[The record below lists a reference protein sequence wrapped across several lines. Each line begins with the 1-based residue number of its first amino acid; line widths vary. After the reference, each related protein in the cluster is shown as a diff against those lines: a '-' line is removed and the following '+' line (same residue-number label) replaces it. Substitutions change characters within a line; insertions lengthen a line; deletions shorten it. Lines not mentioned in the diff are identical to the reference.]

1 MRVLLLVVFLTGCAG
16 QARTDYYLAVAEA
29 AKAQSA
35 TQQAKYAALANMAR
49 SNGGDSSAA
58 VAAVMALA
66 LTREQTLQPQYIED
80 EALSYTRALAAPVA
94 GIAARWIQADSNKS
108 IADSQAKT
116 NRISIAANRDIQTN
130 AAALNAQTINTVATQ
145 GNAGT
150 SQALSIVGESFGV
163 VETSL
168 GVISDVTADGFSTI
182 ENITLD
188 TNDLINDLSVS
199 LQPIV
204 QPVVE
209 VVPVV
214 EIIPVVEITPVIIE
228 DDDDVLTTGPGA

>member
-49 SNGGDSSAA
+49 SNGDSSAA

-66 LTREQTLQPQYIED
+66 LTREQTLQPQYIEA

-94 GIAARWIQADSNKS
+94 GIAALWIQADSNKS
-108 IADSQAKT
+108 IADSQAQT
-116 NRISIAANRDIQTN
+116 SRISIAANRDIQTN
-130 AAALNAQTINTVATQ
+130 SARLNASTINAVATR

-150 SQALSIVGESFGV
+150 TQALGI

-168 GVISDVTADGFSTI
+168 GLVSDVAAGGFSVI
-182 ENITLD
+182 ENVTLD
-188 TNDLINDLSVS
+188 TNELINDLSVS

-214 EIIPVVEITPVIIE
+214 EITPIVEITPTVEITPIIE
-228 DDDDVLTTGPGA
+228 DDDDELRLGPGDPL

>member
-16 QARTDYYLAVAEA
+16 QARTDYYLAIAEA

-94 GIAARWIQADSNKS
+94 GIAALWIQADSNKS
-108 IADSQAKT
+108 IADSQAQT
-116 NRISIAANRDIQTN
+116 SRISIAANRDIQTN
-130 AAALNAQTINTVATQ
+130 SARLNASTINAVATR

-150 SQALSIVGESFGV
+150 TQALGI

-168 GVISDVTADGFSTI
+168 GLVSDVAAGGFSVI
-182 ENITLD
+182 ENVTLD
-188 TNDLINDLSVS
+188 TNELINDLSVS

-214 EIIPVVEITPVIIE
+214 EITPIVEITPTVEITPIIE
-228 DDDDVLTTGPGA
+228 DDDELRLGPGDPI